1 MITALLIRALVW
13 LISLL
18 SLSTARKAGKVIG
31 GILSRT
37 DSDLTRI
44 TRANVAF
51 CFPGLAQNELDGLTR
66 DSLEHTTMLA
76 MEAGMLWH
84 WAPER
89 CARYWES
96 VTGAEMVEDA
106 LRQKR
111 GVLVLVPHFGNWE
124 VLSLY
129 LGRWG
134 YACLYD
140 RPRIAG
146 LETPMLKARSRT
158 GGMLFPLGSKGIR
171 ILLSTLRDGGVVT
184 LLPDQVPDARGG
196 VYAPFYS
203 RPALTMTLSQR
214 LLRSTGAVPVIG
226 SAIRTATGFDIVFTA
241 GPATLSDQD
250 PVIAATALNQC
261 TEQLI
266 ERDTPQY
273 QWEYRRFKRPPPGLA
288 PLYTRRGESR
298 NDSRSASPEERR

>member
-1 MITALLIRALVW
+1 MIAALIRSLVW

-18 SLSTARKAGKVIG
+18 PLSGARRTGKLIAGLLVH
-31 GILSRT
+31 T
-37 DSDLTRI
+37 DTELTRI
-44 TRANVAF
+44 TRANIEF
-51 CFPGLAQNELDGLTR
+51 CFPGLARDRLDELTKS
-66 DSLEHTTMLA
+66 SLEHTAMLA

-89 CARYWES
+89 CAGYWGTI
-96 VTGAEMVEDA
+96 TGAEVIEDA

-134 YACLYD
+134 YSCLYD

-146 LETPMLKARSRT
+146 LEASMLKARSRT
-158 GGMLFPLGSKGIR
+158 GGRLFPLGSKGIR
-171 ILLSTLRDGGVVT
+171 SLLSTLRTGGVVA
-184 LLPDQVPDARGG
+184 LLPDQVPDAQGG

-214 LLRSTGAVPVIG
+214 LLRATGAVPVIG
-226 SAIRTATGFDIVFTA
+226 AAVRTETGFDIVFETA
-241 GPATLSDQD
+241 SATLSDEDAQ
-250 PVIAATALNQC
+250 VAATALNQSV
-261 TEQLI
+261 ERLI
-266 ERDTPQY
+266 ARDAPQY

-288 PLYTRRGESR
+288 SIYVSRRKGR
-298 NDSRSASPEERR
+298 NRSLSAAPEEGR